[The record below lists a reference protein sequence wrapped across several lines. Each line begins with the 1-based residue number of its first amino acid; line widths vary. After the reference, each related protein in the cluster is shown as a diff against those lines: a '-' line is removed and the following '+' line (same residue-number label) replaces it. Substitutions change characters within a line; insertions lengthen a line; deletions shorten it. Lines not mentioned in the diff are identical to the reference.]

1 MDSRL
6 TDNKQLSVFE
16 FQTDNGTSQVMYAK
30 RKNVLYLNY
39 AFVPSEMRGKGVGAE
54 MMGAVLG
61 YARENG
67 LLVVPICSYTVRYI
81 KEHDEWDDLLYNP

>member
-16 FQTDNGTSQVMYAK
+16 FKTYNGTSKVMYTK

-39 AFVPSEMRGKGVGAE
+39 AFVPSEMRGQGVGAE
-54 MMGAVLG
+54 MMSAVLG
-61 YARENG
+61 YARDNG
-67 LLVVPICSYTVRYI
+67 LMVVPICSYTVRYC
-81 KEHDEWDDLLYNP
+81 LLYTSPSPRDA

>member
-6 TDNKQLSVFE
+6 TVNKRLSVFE
-16 FQTDNGTSQVMYAK
+16 FKTDNGTSKVMYVR

-54 MMGAVLG
+54 MMSAVLV
-61 YARENG
+61 YARVKK
-67 LLVVPICSYTVRYI
+67 LQVVPICSYIVRYMNQH
-81 KEHDEWDDLLYNP
+81 KEWDDLLYSP